1 MVRSVEWVCGRTVW
15 AALEDVVMG
24 YYAMVALGVALYLG
38 AGILIATF
46 HRSDDPDSF
55 SPDEMGAF
63 VVTVIVLFWPVG
75 VAFLLAHFVACFLF
89 GVLLIVGHA
98 LLATVDWLD
107 R

>member
-1 MVRSVEWVCGRTVW
+1 MVCSARWVCGRSVR

-24 YYAMVALGVALYLG
+24 YYAMVASGVALYLG

-46 HRSDDPDSF
+46 LPSDDPDSF
-55 SPDEMGAF
+55 SCDEMDAF
-63 VVTVIVLFWPVG
+63 VVTVTVLFWPVG
-75 VAFLLAHFVACFLF
+75 VAFLLAHVVACFLF
-89 GVLLIVGHA
+89 GVLMIVGHA